1 MEAEVGVGRPS
12 LGLVTVK
19 VGLPEEMLTRLD
31 ADGLNRSEWV
41 REACEMRLAGL
52 LPVRDVRADPSPDE
66 AARPERK
73 NPEPKRVVTREP
85 RRRDWGSR
93 APEVLAVIDEHRYSV
108 PALAKRLGWTE
119 LMLEQVLKSMEA
131 DGLIRFDR
139 GEVVAA

>member
-1 MEAEVGVGRPS
+1 MGVGRPS

-19 VGLPEEMLTRLD
+19 VGLPEEMLARLD
-31 ADGLNRSEWV
+31 AEGLNRSEWV

-52 LPVRDVRADPSPDE
+52 TPVVDISSEGPE
-66 AARPERK
+66 RPERK

-93 APEVLAVIDEHRYSV
+93 GPEVLAVISEHRYSV

-119 LMLEQVLKSMEA
+119 LMLERVLKAMEA
-131 DGLIRFDR
+131 DGSVRFDR
-139 GEVVAA
+139 GAVVAA